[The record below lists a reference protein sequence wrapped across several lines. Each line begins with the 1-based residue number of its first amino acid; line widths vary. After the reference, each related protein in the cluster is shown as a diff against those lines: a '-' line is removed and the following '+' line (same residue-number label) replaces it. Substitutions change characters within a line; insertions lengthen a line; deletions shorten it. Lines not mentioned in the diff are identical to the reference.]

1 MATLAD
7 SFLDDLDELGES
19 SDEETQ
25 EDGGGGGGASAAG
38 GASGEG
44 DRDDDMETDEVPT
57 GRRRDKGL
65 DGAAGNETVGGGQ
78 GGGSG
83 AAAEGGGE
91 GGEGL
96 ESTLG
101 RIGDRT
107 VDSVAKLRKSERFK
121 SQMAEIDECLKREPA
136 PRVGALEDDPEYKL
150 VVASNELIQDI
161 DPEMVEV
168 HRFVVDRY
176 SQKFPELDSLIPQP
190 ADYVRT
196 VQVMRNEMDMT
207 QVELDSALPQ
217 TTVMVVSVTGSTTS
231 GQPLSEEDL
240 HECIKGCEEYEALA
254 AAKASILDF
263 VETRMTSM
271 APNVCAL
278 IGSRITAQLL
288 GLTGGLTAMS
298 KTPSCNLQVMGQE
311 KKTLSGFSS
320 KATVSHAG
328 LLYQSDVVQLAPPYL
343 RTKALRVTAAKVSLA
358 SRFDSYGNDPSGH
371 VGRQWRA
378 EVEDKIEKWQEMQTA
393 KTKKAL
399 PKPDDMPARK
409 RGGRRVRS
417 FKQKF
422 AMTDVRKE
430 ANRMGFASM
439 ADEYSD
445 TAMGKDYGMLGKSGS
460 GRVRAPMKKEMKQNV
475 SKKLKVANLSS
486 GQTNGLNSSLVFTPI
501 QGLELVNPNADKEKK
516 VMAANKKWFDSSSG
530 FMSAK
535 PK

>member
-1 MATLAD
+1 
-7 SFLDDLDELGES
+7 
-19 SDEETQ
+19 
-25 EDGGGGGGASAAG
+25 
-38 GASGEG
+38 
-44 DRDDDMETDEVPT
+44 
-57 GRRRDKGL
+57 
-65 DGAAGNETVGGGQ
+65 Q
-78 GGGSG
+78 GC
-83 AAAEGGGE
+83 
-91 GGEGL
+91 
-96 ESTLG
+96 
-101 RIGDRT
+101 
-107 VDSVAKLRKSERFK
+107 K
-121 SQMAEIDECLKREPA
+121 
-136 PRVGALEDDPEYKL
+136 
-150 VVASNELIQDI
+150 
-161 DPEMVEV
+161 
-168 HRFVVDRY
+168 
-176 SQKFPELDSLIPQP
+176 
-190 ADYVRT
+190 
-196 VQVMRNEMDMT
+196 
-207 QVELDSALPQ
+207 
-217 TTVMVVSVTGSTTS
+217 
-231 GQPLSEEDL
+231 
-240 HECIKGCEEYEALA
+240 EYEALA

-328 LLYQSDVVQLAPPYL
+328 LLYLSDVVQLAPPYL